1 MDTIQADQAAVQP
14 DPRVGAAQRS
24 ELLGRGAQGEEDG
37 EQNQAQ
43 QVSIFI
49 LT

>member
-14 DPRVGAAQRS
+14 DPRVGAAQRG